1 MGRHIKLKENMYNL
15 EEKVYEKAKDIYG
28 DPLSDEVKD
37 RLDREFKYIRKYDQ
51 EKYFIFYSEL
61 IRLANLKPYEFY
73 FRGTVGN
80 SLIAY
85 LCDMTE
91 FDPMDDEYNLSE
103 YFLSTG
109 NLKFHM
115 DISMNKYDE
124 ICYEEIV
131 NELPGVASFKFDEYD
146 PVHAFLI
153 PEEGCESDEEEIKG
167 TYKERYDFLTLMHND
182 SLTQISESVEN
193 GRAPAFKSGLIGRAM
208 TIDDVFES
216 ALEYGIEPEKAAK
229 IAEIIGGIGTNPE
242 DKTKAIDI
250 LVEAGADED
259 FVDYCKKVE
268 YLWTRAGRMN
278 ISTIQK
284 RMEFY
289 NLGY

>member
-1 MGRHIKLKENMYNL
+1 MYNL

-182 SLTQISESVEN
+182 SLTQISESVKN
-193 GRAPAFKSGLIGRAM
+193 G
-208 TIDDVFES
+208 
-216 ALEYGIEPEKAAK
+216 EPEKAAK

>member
-1 MGRHIKLKENMYNL
+1 M
-15 EEKVYEKAKDIYG
+15 
-28 DPLSDEVKD
+28 
-37 RLDREFKYIRKYDQ
+37 
-51 EKYFIFYSEL
+51 EKYFKCYSCQQL
-61 IRLANLKPYEFY
+61 
-73 FRGTVGN
+73 
-80 SLIAY
+80 
-85 LCDMTE
+85 
-91 FDPMDDEYNLSE
+91 
-103 YFLSTG
+103 
-109 NLKFHM
+109 
-115 DISMNKYDE
+115 
-124 ICYEEIV
+124 
-131 NELPGVASFKFDEYD
+131 
-146 PVHAFLI
+146 
-153 PEEGCESDEEEIKG
+153 
-167 TYKERYDFLTLMHND
+167 
-182 SLTQISESVEN
+182 
-193 GRAPAFKSGLIGRAM
+193 
-208 TIDDVFES
+208 IDDVFES